1 MNQESHWKIQN
12 SETTRENRYICTKEF
27 HLTVK
32 QDEIMTLAG
41 KLMKKY
47 VE

>member
-1 MNQESHWKIQN
+1 MNQESHCKIQN
-12 SETTRENRYICTKEF
+12 SETTRENRYIYTKEF

-32 QDEIMTLAG
+32 QDEIMTLAE